1 MFKMG
6 LPMMLQR
13 HCWAA
18 CMVICIAIS
27 SFDDVG
33 AEQNY
38 GREAVE
44 GNIRLIHGR
53 TENEGSVEIYHAT
66 RWGGVCDWWW
76 HMENANV
83 TCKQLGFP
91 GARQFYRRA
100 YFGAHV
106 TTFWV
111 YKMNCLGNET
121 RLEDCYH
128 RPYGRPWLCNAQWA
142 AGVECLPKDEP
153 QGSLRM
159 ILGDVP
165 NEGTLETFW
174 DGAWGSV
181 CHTDFGTPDGN
192 VACRQMGYSRGVKSI
207 KTDGHFGFST
217 GPIILD
223 AVDCEGTEAHIT
235 ECNMP
240 VTPYQH
246 ACPYTHN
253 WDVGVV
259 CKPNVEGDI
268 RLMDGSG
275 PHEGRVEIWHDDAWG
290 TICDDGWDWADA
302 NVVCRQAGYRGAV
315 KASGFKGEDFGFTWA
330 PIHTSFVMCTGVEDR
345 LIDCIL
351 RDGWTH
357 SCYHVE
363 DASVVCAT
371 DDDDTIEIEPKNT
384 RVRIVGMGQGQGRV
398 EVSLGNGWGRVCDPD
413 WSDHEAKT
421 VCYHAGY
428 KWGASRAA
436 GSAEV
441 SAPFD
446 PEAPFIIDGI
456 TCSGV
461 ENETLSQCQMK
472 VSADMTCATGDVGVV
487 CEGST
492 APPSG
497 MSIAVIGGAAGGGVA
512 GLAVAAFA
520 FYYIKFVKPAGGGG
534 QA

>member
-1 MFKMG
+1 MG

-100 YFGAHV
+100 YYGAHV

-111 YKMNCLGNET
+111 YKLNCLGNET
-121 RLEDCYH
+121 RLDECYH
-128 RPYGRPWLCNAQWA
+128 RPYGRPWLCSSQWA

-207 KTDGHFGFST
+207 KKDGHFGFST

-223 AVDCEGTEAHIT
+223 AVDCEGSESHIT

-315 KASGFKGEDFGFTWA
+315 KASGFQGEDFGFTWA
-330 PIHTSFVMCTGVEDR
+330 PIHTSFVMCTGVEDN

-371 DDDDTIEIEPKNT
+371 DDDDTIDIEPKNT

-436 GSAEV
+436 GSAEF

-456 TCSGV
+456 ACTGA

-472 VSADMTCATGDVGVV
+472 VSADLTCATGDVGVV

-520 FYYIKFVKPAGGGG
+520 FYYIKFVKPAGGGV